1 MVMTFRNPFL
11 PVHQL
16 RDEMDRLLTGLLGQ
30 TPEWTLPGVRPAQPA
45 VNVWEDAD
53 KIMLE
58 AELPGL
64 KSQQVDISVAGDELT
79 LKVQRPDV
87 EQEGV
92 QYHRRERPVGS
103 FTRIVRLPAEV
114 DPAAVRAELHDGVLS
129 ISLPKTAAAKPRKIE
144 VAVAK

>member
-92 QYHRRERPVGS
+92 QYHRRDARSVRSCASCGCRPRWTPPPS
-103 FTRIVRLPAEV
+103 APSCT
-114 DPAAVRAELHDGVLS
+114 
-129 ISLPKTAAAKPRKIE
+129 TAC
-144 VAVAK
+144 